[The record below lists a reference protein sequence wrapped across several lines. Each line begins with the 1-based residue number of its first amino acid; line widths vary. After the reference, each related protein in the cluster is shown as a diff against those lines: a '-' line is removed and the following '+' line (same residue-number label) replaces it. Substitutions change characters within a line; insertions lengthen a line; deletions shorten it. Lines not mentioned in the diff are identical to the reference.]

1 MAPRVAYNFD
11 AGSGATAPD
20 LSGNGLTCTVGGYT
34 TGHTSFGAV
43 GDASHSAFGY
53 TGSTFTPTVGW
64 TVMAWVKPI
73 TRNAGDTVF
82 FLASDA
88 PANTWWFEVDW
99 DGGNH
104 LMLDVLSPGHGQQ
117 TAAASAT
124 TATGAYVHVAATWN
138 ASTGVCTLYVGAV
151 AVATLTV
158 SSAFGAPGIFEGG
171 GWSFYGNFGTAALDD
186 FRIDDSVLT
195 QAQISTAMN
204 TPVTGG
210 GTPITAS
217 GTVSLTGA
225 AALRAPIAG
234 SGTVSLAGTGRLGG
248 SARGAGTITLG
259 GQAALG
265 GRMAAAGTVTLGG
278 SATLAAPG
286 GALTASGQL
295 LLGGGAALRA
305 PVAAAGTVALGGQ
318 AALSTLSKMV
328 ASGGLALGGAASLR
342 GALSAGGTIVLGGQ
356 AILFAGGSGD
366 EMDEAEF
373 WAQSSGLTP
382 LRDYS
387 TEEHQLAAMR
397 AKLSLTGGSL
407 DDVAP
412 LYYGSLGY
420 TGTVD
425 EMEHAFWA
433 NLAGLS
439 ATAAYDSSQPDVKAQ
454 ALATGPVVP

>member
-1 MAPRVAYNFD
+1 MALTRA
-11 AGSGATAPD
+11 ASGAYVDDFANASMALPVPAGVTSGALVCATLMVYGSSVTAPSI
-20 LSGNGLTCTVGGYT
+20 SGFTAGPV
-34 TGHTSFGAV
+34 S
-43 GDASHSAFGY
+43 ASALSAFGLSFKFFRFY
-53 TGSTFTPTVGW
+53 KYASAADSGTYAVAKGASQVCAGYAWRVGGWTGSGSPFVDTLHEAANGSGSASVASFTPGG
-64 TVMAWVKPI
+64 
-73 TRNAGDTVF
+73 AGSLLDALWLADNTTAPTGFTLDTSATSRDGDKIN
-82 FLASDA
+82 LASLVQ
-88 PANTWWFEVDW
+88 TT
-99 DGGNH
+99 
-104 LMLDVLSPGHGQQ
+104 
-117 TAAASAT
+117 TAATGTLTFGSGEGVAS
-124 TATGAYVHVAATWN
+124 
-138 ASTGVCTLYVGAV
+138 
-151 AVATLTV
+151 VATIRQ
-158 SSAFGAPGIFEGG
+158 SAGG
-171 GWSFYGNFGTAALDD
+171 G
-186 FRIDDSVLT
+186 
-195 QAQISTAMN
+195 
-204 TPVTGG
+204 
-210 GTPITAS
+210 
-217 GTVSLTGA
+217 
-225 AALRAPIAG
+225 APIAA
-234 SGTVSLAGTGRLGG
+234 SGTVSLAGAGVLGG
-248 SARGAGTITLG
+248 GARGTGTVTLG
-259 GQAALG
+259 GAAALG

-278 SATLAAPG
+278 QATLAAPG

-305 PVAAAGTVALGGQ
+305 PIAAAGTVALGGQ

-328 ASGGLALGGAASLR
+328 ASGVLALSGAASLR
-342 GALSAGGTIVLGGQ
+342 GALAGGGTIMLGGQ

-454 ALATGPVVP
+454 ALATGPLVP